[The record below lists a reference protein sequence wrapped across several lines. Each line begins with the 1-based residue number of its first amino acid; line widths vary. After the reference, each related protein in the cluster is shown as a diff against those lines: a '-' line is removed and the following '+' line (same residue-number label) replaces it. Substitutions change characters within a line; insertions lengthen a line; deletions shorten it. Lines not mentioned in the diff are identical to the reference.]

1 MGLATAALLALLL
14 FETSR
19 VSASPERVLRQARHT
34 RRHLGSSELRPFETP
49 TDGRLSAADITL
61 LVNSGALPSLSPPP
75 PPSSLS
81 PPSSRPPP
89 TATALSAS
97 QAALVKYMVTLGFST
112 AEAQAAVEATQP
124 QSEREVHEKAQP
136 WSLRRRV
143 EANRAEFASEREV
156 VSFDHMDMDG
166 YALRWGSDHIALS
179 LADCGR
185 RCLELMPE
193 QPYYMPCNV
202 FVFCPLEMCFA
213 PAQLPKGSRQG
224 WCWLKN
230 QPDPTAPQVNMNG
243 TDRRTQTG
251 FVEWQAGVVVKKGSR
266 VRTDIKSARASW

>member
-1 MGLATAALLALLL
+1 
-14 FETSR
+14 
-19 VSASPERVLRQARHT
+19 
-34 RRHLGSSELRPFETP
+34 
-49 TDGRLSAADITL
+49 
-61 LVNSGALPSLSPPP
+61 
-75 PPSSLS
+75 
-81 PPSSRPPP
+81 
-89 TATALSAS
+89 
-97 QAALVKYMVTLGFST
+97 
-112 AEAQAAVEATQP
+112 
-124 QSEREVHEKAQP
+124 
-136 WSLRRRV
+136 
-143 EANRAEFASEREV
+143 
-156 VSFDHMDMDG
+156 
-166 YALRWGSDHIALS
+166 
-179 LADCGR
+179 
-185 RCLELMPE
+185 MPE